1 MENIGV
7 NKAKGTAED
16 ADLIMNVVDSS
27 RKLDE
32 NDYEILK
39 LIKNNKAVVLLN
51 KSDLEPVI
59 TVDKMKELTNNRVF
73 LVSAKENTGLEELT
87 DYIVDMFTEGK
98 IDFNDEV
105 YISNERDKAALDN
118 ALESLRLVKRSINEG
133 MPEDLYTID
142 LLNAYEELGK
152 IIGESVEDDL
162 VNEIFSKF
170 CMGK

>member
-7 NKAKGTAED
+7 NKAKATAED
-16 ADLIMNVVDSS
+16 ADLIMYVVDSS

-87 DYIVDMFTEGK
+87 DYIVDRF
-98 IDFNDEV
+98 
-105 YISNERDKAALDN
+105 
-118 ALESLRLVKRSINEG
+118 
-133 MPEDLYTID
+133 
-142 LLNAYEELGK
+142 
-152 IIGESVEDDL
+152 
-162 VNEIFSKF
+162 
-170 CMGK
+170 